1 MSKIL
6 LIALAGGLGTVARY
20 GVTGLFQTRAGT
32 GFPWG
37 TFAVNAAGCLIFGF
51 VLAAAETR
59 LTMSPETRAA
69 VLVGF
74 LGAFT
79 TFSTFI
85 SETRHLAVDA
95 GLVLAGAN
103 LLGQTLLG
111 FTCLVGGVALGR
123 LL

>member
-1 MSKIL
+1 MSKL
-6 LIALAGGLGTVARY
+6 LWIALAGGLGTLARY
-20 GVTGLFQTRAGT
+20 GVTGLVHNKTGT

-37 TFAVNAAGCLIFGF
+37 TFAVNAAGCLVFGF

-69 VLVGF
+69 ILVGF

-79 TFSTFI
+79 TFSSFI
-85 SETRHLAVDA
+85 SETRLLAIDA
-95 GLVLAGAN
+95 TLAIAGAN
-103 LLGQTLLG
+103 LVGQTLLG
-111 FTCLVGGVALGR
+111 FTCLVAGVALGR

>member
-1 MSKIL
+1 MSKIAW
-6 LIALAGGLGTVARY
+6 IALAGGLGAVARY
-20 GVTGLFQTRAGT
+20 GVTGLLQTRTGT

-37 TFAVNAAGCLIFGF
+37 TFAVNAAGCLVFGF

-69 VLVGF
+69 ILVGF

-79 TFSTFI
+79 TFSTLI
-85 SETRHLAVDA
+85 SETRGLALDA
-95 GLVLAGAN
+95 GLALAGAN
-103 LLGQTLLG
+103 LVGQTLLG

-123 LL
+123 LI